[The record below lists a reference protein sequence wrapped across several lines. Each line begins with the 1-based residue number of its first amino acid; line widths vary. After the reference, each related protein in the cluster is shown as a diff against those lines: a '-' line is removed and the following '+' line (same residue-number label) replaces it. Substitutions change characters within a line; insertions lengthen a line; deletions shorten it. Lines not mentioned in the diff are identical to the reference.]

1 MSGIAGIARR
11 YPTGVAV
18 ESLGRMAAAIRHR
31 GPDGYGFYAG
41 QSVGL
46 AHVRLSTIDLAS
58 GAQPLTNE
66 DGQII
71 VTYNGEVY
79 NHRELRL
86 ELEAHGHVFRTRCDT
101 EVLVHGYE
109 EWGVE
114 LLHRLDGQFAFAI
127 YDRDRGTLF
136 IGRDRFGVSP
146 LYYAQRNG
154 DFYFGSEI
162 KAILASGEIE
172 SALDPRGLDEVLT
185 FGAARPPRTPFSGIA
200 SLEPGTYGIW
210 SDGALWLRHYY
221 ELDYPEAS
229 EEPLDVIEQLDEI
242 MRRSVGMRLR
252 ADVQVGAHL
261 SGGLSSSITAALA
274 QSASPYT
281 PRSFSISSAIPEYDD
296 TLQQQDTAGAVGT
309 AHTASAITLD
319 TVAQSF
325 PDVVW
330 HAETPLLGTGPAL
343 MYHLAK
349 LTKESDINV
358 VVAGGG
364 ADEIFLSSDL
374 FRETSVR
381 RFCLRRPESVGR
393 QRLFERLYS
402 DIDHE
407 GAAESWRRFQLDV
420 AGMRD
425 PLFSHLPR
433 FLSSRIGDVYSE
445 DFRGDLGGLDV
456 IGELRASLPTRFF
469 GWSTMNQ
476 AAYLEMTTLL
486 SPDLLSSRGDRMM
499 MAHGVKG
506 RYPFLDHRLFEFASA
521 LPVGSRMRGL
531 RGNGV
536 LRRWASRILPPR
548 IVNARVSAS
557 RVPYAQGFFLPNSP
571 AWIGDH
577 LTPEALRRVGI
588 FSPSAVG
595 GLLRRCRSGLSPSF
609 GDYPAMV
616 GVLSTQ
622 LWHQQFVES
631 ALSFA
636 SLPASGASVLLTDS
650 RFPASFLKA
659 RDRTS
664 HALRS
669 GITIRGLPISEST
682 E

>member
-1 MSGIAGIARR
+1 MSGMAGIARR

-46 AHVRLSTIDLAS
+46 AHVRLSTLDIS
-58 GAQPLTNE
+58 GGAQPLTNE

-71 VTYNGEVY
+71 ITYNGEVY

-86 ELEAHGHVFRTRCDT
+86 ELEGRGHFFRTRCDT

-109 EWGVE
+109 EWGVD
-114 LLHRLDGQFAFAI
+114 LLHRLDGHFAFAI
-127 YDRDRGTLF
+127 YDRNRGRLF
-136 IGRDRFGVSP
+136 IARDRFGVSP
-146 LYYAQRNG
+146 FYYAQRNG

-162 KAILASGEIE
+162 KAILATGEIE

-210 SDGALWLRHYY
+210 TDGALWLRHYY
-221 ELDYPEAS
+221 ELDYPETT
-229 EEPLDVIEQLDEI
+229 EEPLDVIERLDEI

-252 ADVQVGAHL
+252 ADVQVGTYL
-261 SGGLSSSITAALA
+261 DGGFGASVTAALA
-274 QSASPYT
+274 QSAAPYT
-281 PRSFSISSAIPEYDD
+281 PRSFSISSAIPEYDE
-296 TLQQQDTAGAVGT
+296 TLQQQDIARAVGT
-309 AHTASAITLD
+309 RHTASVITLD

-325 PDVVW
+325 PDVLW
-330 HAETPLLGTGPAL
+330 HAETPLLGTAPAL

-349 LTKESDINV
+349 LTKESEVSV
-358 VVAGGG
+358 VIGGDG
-364 ADEIFLSSDL
+364 ADEIFLGTDL
-374 FRETSVR
+374 FKETSVR
-381 RFCLRRPESVGR
+381 RFCLRRPDSVGR
-393 QRLFERLYS
+393 LRLFERLRS
-402 DIDHE
+402 DLYHE
-407 GAAESWRRFQLDV
+407 RSSEPWRRFQLG
-420 AGMRD
+420 AAATTD

-433 FLSSRIGDVYSE
+433 FLSARIGDLYTQE
-445 DFRGDLGGLDV
+445 FKAGLGGIDV

-469 GWSTMNQ
+469 GWSPMNQ
-476 AAYLEMTTLL
+476 AAYLEMTTLF
-486 SPDLLSSRGDRMM
+486 SPYLLGSQGDRMM

-521 LPVGSRMRGL
+521 LPVGSRLRGL

-548 IVNARVSAS
+548 LMKAETPPNRA
-557 RVPYAQGFFLPNSP
+557 PFAQGFFLPNSP

-588 FSPSAVG
+588 FSPAAVG
-595 GLLRRCRSGLSPSF
+595 GLLRRSSGPNPAF
-609 GDYPAMV
+609 GEYPAMV

-622 LWHQQFVES
+622 LWHHQFVES
-631 ALSFA
+631 ALSIA
-636 SLPASGASVLLTDS
+636 PLSAGGASVFLTD
-650 RFPASFLKA
+650 R
-659 RDRTS
+659 
-664 HALRS
+664 
-669 GITIRGLPISEST
+669 LPISFLRTHDLPSHADIGN
-682 E
+682 